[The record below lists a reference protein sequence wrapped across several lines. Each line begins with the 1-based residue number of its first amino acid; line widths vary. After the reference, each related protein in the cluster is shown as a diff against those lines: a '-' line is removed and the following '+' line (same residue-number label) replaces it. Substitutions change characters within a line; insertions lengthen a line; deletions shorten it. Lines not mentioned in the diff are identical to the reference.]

1 MPSICDLPDEILLGV
16 LRGLEAIR
24 SYETQS
30 IAFKHKGAEKGRQR
44 ENKIR
49 QQALYALCLTSQ
61 RLRCISLPTLYA
73 SSITCATRMGLGK
86 LELFHKTISSPEN
99 AIRQSKPL
107 AEHLKYVENRL
118 ADYLGNSLQDD
129 EVFQE
134 KSVSRYFHLLSR
146 VVLCAPNVENL
157 CVVSLEHNEVSF
169 WEHLFAKSYPSKNLI
184 GHGLNKLK
192 YLSVQMHAQTWFHV
206 PRVAVFER
214 LSLTFQ
220 SFTML
225 SELRISGAATNRDS
239 GVVFYLGE
247 LPSLQRLELTECTLE
262 MYEVAHLLLACN
274 NARHFTCKWAF
285 LHGACS
291 GPSELHAALLAHADT
306 LESLTLDM
314 RQVRY
319 YPYISTDVKLLSSL
333 RPLKTLRS
341 LVISETGFFSS
352 NLSIL
357 DFPDL
362 ILDPGVPE
370 LLPES
375 LWHMTILIQGDNK
388 PYDEKVL
395 EDAFPLWQVVHDR
408 KVEMPHLKTLC
419 VKSRHGLTA
428 PILATALQRIEVFFH
443 TEIED

>member
-1 MPSICDLPDEILLGV
+1 MVLVRILASIVCSRIAFFQQIHPTCFASTALSWSSVHIASFSALYFPQPRMPSICDLPDEILLGV

-247 LPSLQRLELTECTLE
+247 LPSLQRLELTECTRD
-262 MYEVAHLLLACN
+262 VRGGSLATGLQQRP
-274 NARHFTCKWAF
+274 A
-285 LHGACS
+285 LH
-291 GPSELHAALLAHADT
+291 
-306 LESLTLDM
+306 M
-314 RQVRY
+314 QVGV
-319 YPYISTDVKLLSSL
+319 PTWCMFWSL
-333 RPLKTLRS
+333 RTS
-341 LVISETGFFSS
+341 CCSS
-352 NLSIL
+352 SPRRHIGVSYFGHATSQIL
-357 DFPDL
+357 
-362 ILDPGVPE
+362 
-370 LLPES
+370 
-375 LWHMTILIQGDNK
+375 
-388 PYDEKVL
+388 
-395 EDAFPLWQVVHDR
+395 
-408 KVEMPHLKTLC
+408 
-419 VKSRHGLTA
+419 
-428 PILATALQRIEVFFH
+428 PIH
-443 TEIED
+443 